1 MSWRRDWQ
9 RLRGLENPRDG
20 YADRY
25 FNRFLS
31 RPITLL
37 LSRTPV
43 TPNQVTALSAVL
55 GIAAGVV
62 IGRGGYWAGVCGA
75 AILQLSVIFDDVDG
89 ELARLTLRFSSWGE
103 MLDNTADTVTHMA
116 VFAGIAVSVS
126 RTAGPRALY
135 LAGGL
140 LITGALID
148 FVLITHLERRVFR
161 KARRGPALDRLQR
174 YVELL
179 SGRDSSV
186 VVAAFAV
193 AGRLPWFLWAAAV
206 GAHVFW
212 LYLLWLWRAAALE
225 AGRGGDIEP
234 GRHIRR
240 SSSSPRMP

>member
-1 MSWRRDWQ
+1 
-9 RLRGLENPRDG
+9 
-20 YADRY
+20 
-25 FNRFLS
+25 
-31 RPITLL
+31 
-37 LSRTPV
+37 
-43 TPNQVTALSAVL
+43 
-55 GIAAGVV
+55 
-62 IGRGGYWAGVCGA
+62 
-75 AILQLSVIFDDVDG
+75 
-89 ELARLTLRFSSWGE
+89 

-126 RTAGPRALY
+126 RSDGPRAVY

-140 LITGALID
+140 LITAVLID
-148 FVLITHLERRVFR
+148 FVLVTYLERRVFR
-161 KARRGPALDRLQR
+161 RNPRRPAIGRLQR

-186 VVAAFAV
+186 VVAAFAA
-193 AGRLPWFLWAAAV
+193 AGRLPWFLWGAAV

-225 AGRGGDIEP
+225 AGREGDIEP